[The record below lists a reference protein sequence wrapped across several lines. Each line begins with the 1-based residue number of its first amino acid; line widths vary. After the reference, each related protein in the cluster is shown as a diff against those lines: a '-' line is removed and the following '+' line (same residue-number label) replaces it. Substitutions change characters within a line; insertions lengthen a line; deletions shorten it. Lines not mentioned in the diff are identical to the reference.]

1 MKSFEKKTIV
11 ITGASGGI
19 GECLAHDFAREGAY
33 LILTDINE
41 DSLNLLGNLIKDTY
55 KTKVITYKIDV
66 SNQDDVKEF
75 ADYILKEFDKI
86 DVLINNAGIGH
97 LGELSETSIDKW
109 KQLID
114 VNLLGPIYHTSA
126 LLPSMIKNKCGH
138 IVNVSSGQ
146 AFYRMPTW
154 GAYAV
159 SKLAL
164 GAYSEILRHELRKF
178 NIKVT
183 TCYPFL
189 INTGFYSDV
198 KGENLFQ
205 KLSIKLMPYYSM
217 KAKRVAK
224 IIFNA
229 TKKQKPIEMVSILNY
244 IGKFSLFSF
253 KIWDLMAYAIAATLG
268 KKANEINLSYINKNT
283 KNIDNAK

>member
-1 MKSFEKKTIV
+1 MNSFDKKTII
-11 ITGASGGI
+11 ITGAAGGI
-19 GECLAHDFAREGAY
+19 GEYLAHDFAKAGAQ
-33 LILTDINE
+33 LILTDVNE
-41 DSLNLLGNLIKDTY
+41 DKLTIIGNLIKDTY
-55 KTKVITYKIDV
+55 KTKVITYPIDV
-66 SNQDDVKEF
+66 SNQNDVKEF
-75 ADYILKEFDKI
+75 ADYILKEFDKV

-97 LGELSETSIDKW
+97 LGELAETSIDKW

-114 VNLLGPIYHTSA
+114 INLLGPIYHTSA

-154 GAYAV
+154 GAYSV

-189 INTGFYSDV
+189 INTGFYDDV
-198 KGENLFQ
+198 EGDNLFQ
-205 KLSIKLMPYYSM
+205 KLSIKLMPLYSM
-217 KAKRVAK
+217 RAKRVAR

-229 TKKQKPIEMVSILNY
+229 TKREKSIEMVSILNY

-253 KIWDLMAYAIAATLG
+253 KLWDLMAYAIALTLG
-268 KKANEINLSYINKNT
+268 KKADEITLPNINENIKNK
-283 KNIDNAK
+283 KNAK

>member
-1 MKSFEKKTIV
+1 MKSFDKKTIV

-19 GECLAHDFAREGAY
+19 GECLAHDFAKAGAQ

-41 DSLNLLGNLIKDTY
+41 QKLNILGNLIKDTY
-55 KTKVITYKIDV
+55 TTKVITYTIDV

-75 ADYILKEFDKI
+75 AEYILQEFDKI

-97 LGELSETSIDKW
+97 LGELAETSIDKW

-154 GAYAV
+154 GAYSV

-189 INTGFYSDV
+189 INTGFYDDV
-198 KGENLFQ
+198 EGDNLFQ
-205 KLSIKLMPYYSM
+205 KLSIKLMPLYSM
-217 KAKRVAK
+217 RAKRVAR

-229 TKKQKPIEMVSILNY
+229 TKREKSIEMVSILNY

-253 KIWDLMAYAIAATLG
+253 KLWDLMAYAIALTLG
-268 KKANEINLSYINKNT
+268 KKADEITLPNINENIKNK
-283 KNIDNAK
+283 KNAK

>member
-1 MKSFEKKTIV
+1 MKSFDKKTIV

-19 GECLAHDFAREGAY
+19 GECLAHDFAKAGAQ

-41 DSLNLLGNLIKDTY
+41 QKLNILGNLIKDTY
-55 KTKVITYKIDV
+55 TTKVITYTIDV

-75 ADYILKEFDKI
+75 AEYILQEFDKI

-97 LGELSETSIDKW
+97 LGELAETSIDKW

-154 GAYAV
+154 GAYSV

-189 INTGFYSDV
+189 INTGFYDDV
-198 KGENLFQ
+198 EGDNLFQ
-205 KLSIKLMPYYSM
+205 KLSIKLMPLYSM
-217 KAKRVAK
+217 RAKRVAR

-229 TKKQKPIEMVSILNY
+229 TKREKSIEMVSILNY

-253 KIWDLMAYAIAATLG
+253 KLWDLMAYAIALTLG
-268 KKANEINLSYINKNT
+268 KKADEITLPNINE
-283 KNIDNAK
+283 NIKK

>member
-1 MKSFEKKTIV
+1 MKSFDKKTIV

-19 GECLAHDFAREGAY
+19 GECLAHDFAKAGAQ

-41 DSLNLLGNLIKDTY
+41 QKLNIIGNLIKDTY
-55 KTKVITYKIDV
+55 TTKVITYTIDV

-75 ADYILKEFDKI
+75 AEYILQEFDKI

-97 LGELSETSIDKW
+97 LGELAETSIDKW

-154 GAYAV
+154 GAYSV

-189 INTGFYSDV
+189 INTGFYDDV
-198 KGENLFQ
+198 EGDNLFQ
-205 KLSIKLMPYYSM
+205 KLSIKLMPLYSM
-217 KAKRVAK
+217 RAKRVAR

-229 TKKQKPIEMVSILNY
+229 TKREKSIEMVSILNY

-253 KIWDLMAYAIAATLG
+253 KLWDLMAYAIALTLG
-268 KKANEINLSYINKNT
+268 KKADEITLPNINENIKNK
-283 KNIDNAK
+283 KNAK